1 MEMLIKK
8 EERDMNMDKKMSDE
22 IANVAYGLYEKRG
35 YAPGNDFLDWL
46 EAEKIVKMKYSK
58 GMAGNVKP
66 AKPNQPV
73 RSTQSAK
80 SKSRGLFRP
89 SAR

>member
-1 MEMLIKK
+1 
-8 EERDMNMDKKMSDE
+8 MNMEKNMRDE
-22 IANVAYGLYEKRG
+22 IAKVAYSLYEKRG
-35 YAPGNDFLDWL
+35 YAPGNDFVDWL

-66 AKPNQPV
+66 AKPAQPV
-73 RSTQSAK
+73 SSTQSSK
-80 SKSRGLFRP
+80 SKSRGMFRP

>member
-1 MEMLIKK
+1 
-8 EERDMNMDKKMSDE
+8 MDKNMSDE
-22 IANVAYGLYEKRG
+22 IARVAYSLYEKRG
-35 YAPGNDFLDWL
+35 YTPGNDFSDWI
-46 EAEKIVKMKYSK
+46 EAEKIVAMKYSK

-66 AKPNQPV
+66 AKPTQPV
-73 RSTQSAK
+73 SATASAK